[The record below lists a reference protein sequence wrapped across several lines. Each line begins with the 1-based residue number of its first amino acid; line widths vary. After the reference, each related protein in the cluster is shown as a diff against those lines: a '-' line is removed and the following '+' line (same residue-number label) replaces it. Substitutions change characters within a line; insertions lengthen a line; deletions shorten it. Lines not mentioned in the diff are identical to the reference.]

1 MKEYISE
8 KIVSCTAPDGF
19 TYYYEVEAYK
29 TEPESMHGNHAEG
42 SLMHSVYGYSVG
54 KKCLF
59 EKFLPRA
66 IRWFQISTLKIE
78 SEWEPSDVSRIYY
91 GCLKIEILV
100 IFPYQKV

>member
-1 MKEYISE
+1 MQDMKEYISE

-54 KKCLF
+54 KK
-59 EKFLPRA
+59 
-66 IRWFQISTLKIE
+66 
-78 SEWEPSDVSRIYY
+78 
-91 GCLKIEILV
+91 
-100 IFPYQKV
+100 

>member
-54 KKCLF
+54 KK
-59 EKFLPRA
+59 
-66 IRWFQISTLKIE
+66 
-78 SEWEPSDVSRIYY
+78 
-91 GCLKIEILV
+91 
-100 IFPYQKV
+100 